1 MKKRVLSILLCVIML
16 CGLLPTA
23 ALAVEGVPDVKY
35 INVTGGTEQEPT
47 FGFGDPGENTMAVYI
62 SGSGV

>member
-1 MKKRVLSILLCVIML
+1 MKKRVLSIILCVIML

-23 ALAVEGVPDVKY
+23 ALAVEGEPDVKY

-47 FGFGDPGENTMAVYI
+47 FGFGAQAGTGQRVYRH
-62 SGSGV
+62 GL